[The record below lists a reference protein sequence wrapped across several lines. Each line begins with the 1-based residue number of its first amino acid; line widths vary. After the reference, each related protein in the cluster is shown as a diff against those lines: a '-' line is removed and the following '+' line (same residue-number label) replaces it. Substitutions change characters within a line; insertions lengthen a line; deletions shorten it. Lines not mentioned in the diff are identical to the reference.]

1 MDFKDFNEIDFLTI
15 KTDFILEM
23 SSGAENINDVIIRIK
38 DMNIDYDTM
47 FVTVL
52 KAVETLRGHITED
65 IIEKVIIAIKDI
77 YNISNDVSV
86 YIELLKCYNEY
97 NKEEYD
103 LKELYT
109 NDFANNAYVEFNVMF
124 ASYYLSVLIDRYG
137 DINEINRINHI
148 LKNSIVD
155 YKAKYGRA

>member
-65 IIEKVIIAIKDI
+65 IIEKVIIAIR
-77 YNISNDVSV
+77 NIITVV
-86 YIELLKCYNEY
+86 GVGAFIL
-97 NKEEYD
+97 
-103 LKELYT
+103 
-109 NDFANNAYVEFNVMF
+109 DFANDYRFTTFTIKIVVLGVFIWIFFNQ
-124 ASYYLSVLIDRYG
+124 I
-137 DINEINRINHI
+137 I
-148 LKNSIVD
+148 IV
-155 YKAKYGRA
+155 YITR

>member
-77 YNISNDVSV
+77 ITPVITRSDLFFFVALSSTISP
-86 YIELLKCYNEY
+86 LL
-97 NKEEYD
+97 
-103 LKELYT
+103 LFLLRSL
-109 NDFANNAYVEFNVMF
+109 FHLRF
-124 ASYYLSVLIDRYG
+124 L
-137 DINEINRINHI
+137 
-148 LKNSIVD
+148 
-155 YKAKYGRA
+155 